1 MNCLLKNV
9 EFLAFLLNKWSLLYE
24 SSANVDRAKITPK
37 NVRKIEMKSKKTL
50 LLLLIGAAVIL
61 TVIWSTRNSNLTT
74 IKPRILLATTTN
86 SLAIPVKNPEDD
98 KKVSSTFSSKASIVQ
113 EQCPLIPNVKADI
126 DTSDLY
132 PNLNFNVS
140 YSSNWTFSFLDFLK
154 YFSNLKKSIIP
165 SSNQKWLFCQSC
177 KSQKIAKFSNFFWL
191 LRYFYLT
198 N

>member
-1 MNCLLKNV
+1 MIPFIWKLCQC
-9 EFLAFLLNKWSLLYE
+9 WQS
-24 SSANVDRAKITPK
+24 KISFSK

-113 EQCPLIPNVKADI
+113 DQCPLIPNVKADI

-165 SSNQKWLFCQSC
+165 SSN
-177 KSQKIAKFSNFFWL
+177 
-191 LRYFYLT
+191 
-198 N
+198 

>member
-1 MNCLLKNV
+1 
-9 EFLAFLLNKWSLLYE
+9 
-24 SSANVDRAKITPK
+24 
-37 NVRKIEMKSKKTL
+37 MKSKKTL

-74 IKPRILLATTTN
+74 IKPRILIATTTN

-113 EQCPLIPNVKADI
+113 DQCPLIPNVKADI

-140 YSSNWTFSFLDFLK
+140 LFVKLNFQLFRFLEIFFESQKIDYSIVKLKMTFFVNPANF
-154 YFSNLKKSIIP
+154 I
-165 SSNQKWLFCQSC
+165 
-177 KSQKIAKFSNFFWL
+177 KIAKFTNISDF

>member
-1 MNCLLKNV
+1 MIPFIWKLCQC
-9 EFLAFLLNKWSLLYE
+9 WQS
-24 SSANVDRAKITPK
+24 KISFSK

-113 EQCPLIPNVKADI
+113 DQCPLIPNVKADI

-140 YSSNWTFSFLDFLK
+140 LFVKLNFHDF
-154 YFSNLKKSIIP
+154 FG
-165 SSNQKWLFCQSC
+165 
-177 KSQKIAKFSNFFWL
+177 
-191 LRYFYLT
+191 FYDL
-198 N
+198 

>member
-1 MNCLLKNV
+1 
-9 EFLAFLLNKWSLLYE
+9 
-24 SSANVDRAKITPK
+24 
-37 NVRKIEMKSKKTL
+37 MKSKKTL

-74 IKPRILLATTTN
+74 IKPRILIATTTN

-140 YSSNWTFSFLDFLK
+140 LFVKLNLIFSAFEIYRNIFRISKNRLFHRQSKNDF
-154 YFSNLKKSIIP
+154 
-165 SSNQKWLFCQSC
+165 FCESC
-177 KSQKIAKFSNFFWL
+177 KFQKNRKIHKFF
-191 LRYFYLT
+191 
-198 N
+198 

>member
-1 MNCLLKNV
+1 MIPFIWKLCQC
-9 EFLAFLLNKWSLLYE
+9 WQS
-24 SSANVDRAKITPK
+24 KIFVSK

-165 SSNQKWLFCQSC
+165 SSN
-177 KSQKIAKFSNFFWL
+177 
-191 LRYFYLT
+191 
-198 N
+198 

>member
-1 MNCLLKNV
+1 
-9 EFLAFLLNKWSLLYE
+9 
-24 SSANVDRAKITPK
+24 
-37 NVRKIEMKSKKTL
+37 MKSKKTL

-113 EQCPLIPNVKADI
+113 DQCPLIPNVKADI

-140 YSSNWTFSFLDFLK
+140 LFVKLK
-154 YFSNLKKSIIP
+154 FH
-165 SSNQKWLFCQSC
+165 
-177 KSQKIAKFSNFFWL
+177 
-191 LRYFYLT
+191 
-198 N
+198 

>member
-24 SSANVDRAKITPK
+24 SFANVDRAKITPK

-165 SSNQKWLFCQSC
+165 SSN
-177 KSQKIAKFSNFFWL
+177 
-191 LRYFYLT
+191 
-198 N
+198 

>member
-1 MNCLLKNV
+1 
-9 EFLAFLLNKWSLLYE
+9 
-24 SSANVDRAKITPK
+24 
-37 NVRKIEMKSKKTL
+37 MKSKKTL

-74 IKPRILLATTTN
+74 IKPRILIATTTN

-113 EQCPLIPNVKADI
+113 DQCPLIPNVKADI

-140 YSSNWTFSFLDFLK
+140 YSSNWTWFFRLLRFIEI
-154 YFSNLKKSIIP
+154 F
-165 SSNQKWLFCQSC
+165 FE
-177 KSQKIAKFSNFFWL
+177 SQKIDYSIVKVKMTFLRILQISKKSQNSQFFCDF

>member
-1 MNCLLKNV
+1 
-9 EFLAFLLNKWSLLYE
+9 
-24 SSANVDRAKITPK
+24 
-37 NVRKIEMKSKKTL
+37 MKSKKTL

-140 YSSNWTFSFLDFLK
+140 LFVKLNFQLFRFLEIF
-154 YFSNLKKSIIP
+154 FE
-165 SSNQKWLFCQSC
+165 
-177 KSQKIAKFSNFFWL
+177 SQKIDYSIVILKMTFLSILQVSKKLPNSLFF
-191 LRYFYLT
+191 LT
-198 N
+198 F

>member
-1 MNCLLKNV
+1 
-9 EFLAFLLNKWSLLYE
+9 
-24 SSANVDRAKITPK
+24 
-37 NVRKIEMKSKKTL
+37 MKSKKTL

-74 IKPRILLATTTN
+74 IKPRILIATTTN

-140 YSSNWTFSFLDFLK
+140 LFVKLKFHWFFSAFEIYRNIFQISKNRLFHRQSKNDFFVNPANFK
-154 YFSNLKKSIIP
+154 
-165 SSNQKWLFCQSC
+165 
-177 KSQKIAKFSNFFWL
+177 KIAKFTNFSDF